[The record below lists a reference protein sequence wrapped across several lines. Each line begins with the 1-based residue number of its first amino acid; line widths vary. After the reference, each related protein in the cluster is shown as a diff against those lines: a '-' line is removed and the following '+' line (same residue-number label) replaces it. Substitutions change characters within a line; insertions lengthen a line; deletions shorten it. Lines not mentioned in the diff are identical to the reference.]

1 MKTFIIFLLLTSL
14 SFSQTQITILHVG
27 DTHSHLDAFGP
38 KDVNFNG
45 TIGGIGKAATL
56 IATTPHDLFLH
67 AGDFFVGDFF
77 FNQYLGI
84 PELQILKQLGCDAMT
99 VGNHETDLG
108 PGALLYSLS
117 NGISP
122 GNFPV
127 LSANMNLTGY
137 PAISPYITHF
147 TYKMV
152 NGVKIGIF
160 GMTVPSPLNNPY
172 PIIIEENIPVI
183 TATTI
188 QALHAGGAQV
198 VILLS
203 HLGYK
208 IDSTLAVNI
217 PGINYILGGHDHY
230 VFNQPKT
237 VLDPNGDTVR
247 IMEVGPFYEYI
258 GKLKF
263 TYSSGHTTFDS
274 YELLHADASVP
285 QLPAVQSVIS
295 YLKQGIVA
303 YYGDV
308 YSTMIGTAK
317 FDIDIFPSSSNFKD
331 SPMGNLITDAFRDKT
346 STDIAITANGLIDEK
361 IYKGGIN
368 GADIFRTTPYGFN
381 TSNGL
386 GFNLVKVDILGME
399 LIHGLEITLARLDEV
414 STYFPQVSGMKFNY
428 IPTNPVGSRVD
439 LNSVKIDDKKID
451 LYKIYTLTVNE
462 GLFGLMISMGVQVVN
477 YTFTDIPEYNA
488 IKDFIASLRIV
499 DYKSEGR
506 IKDKIEGPVV
516 AENKVTLKYAL
527 YENYP
532 NPFNPSTT
540 IKFEIPKNENVTL
553 KIYNLL
559 GQEVSVLVNNFMNA
573 GTYTYNFNAVN
584 LSSGVYFYV
593 LKAGSFS
600 YTKRMLLIK

>member
-1 MKTFIIFLLLTSL
+1 MRTLIIFLLFTSL

-27 DTHSHLDAFGP
+27 DSHSHLDAFGP
-38 KDVNFNG
+38 KDMNFNG

-67 AGDFFVGDFF
+67 AGDFFVGDLF
-77 FNQYLGI
+77 FNQYYGI
-84 PELQILKQLGCDAMT
+84 PELQILKQLGCNALT

-108 PGALLYSLS
+108 PDALLYSLS
-117 NGISP
+117 NGILP
-122 GNFPV
+122 GDFPV
-127 LSANMNLTGY
+127 LSANMDLTGY
-137 PAISPYITHF
+137 PAISPYISHF

-160 GMTVPSPLNNPY
+160 GMTIPSPLNNPY
-172 PIIIEENIPVI
+172 PIIIDENIPAI
-183 TATTI
+183 TASAVS
-188 QALHAGGAQV
+188 ALYSGGAQV

-203 HLGYK
+203 HLGYQ

-217 PGINYILGGHDHY
+217 PGINYIIGGHDHY

-237 VLDPNGDTVR
+237 VLDPYGKPVL
-247 IMEVGPFYEYI
+247 IMQAGSNYEYI

-263 TYSSGHTTFDS
+263 TYNSGTITFDN
-274 YELLHADASVP
+274 YELLHVDASVP

-308 YSTMIGTAK
+308 YSTMVGTAK
-317 FDIDIFPSSSNFKD
+317 FDIEQIPTSVNFKD
-331 SPMGNLITDAFRDKT
+331 SLMGNLVTDAYRYKT
-346 STDIAITANGLIDEK
+346 STDIGITGNGLINEK

-381 TSNGL
+381 PSNGL
-386 GFNLVKVDILGME
+386 GFNLVKLDISGME
-399 LIHGLEITLARLDEV
+399 LIHGFEVTLSLDPV
-414 STYFPQVSGMKFNY
+414 TFFLQVSGMKFNY

-439 LNSVKIDDKKID
+439 LNSVKIGNKKID
-451 LYKIYTLTVNE
+451 LYKIYTVTVNE
-462 GLFGLMISMGVQVVN
+462 GAFGLLAALGVQIEN
-477 YTFTDIPEYNA
+477 YTFTDIPEYIA

-506 IKDKIEGPVV
+506 IKTKIEGPVA

-540 IKFEIPKNENVTL
+540 IKFEIPKSENVTL
-553 KIYNLL
+553 KIYNSL
-559 GQEVSVLVNNFMNA
+559 GQELSVLVNNFMNA

-593 LKAGSFS
+593 LKAGSYS
-600 YTKRMLLIK
+600 DTKRMMLIK